1 MSQRVRLRLK
11 GFDILALFR
20 MLMEMGSRLMKA
32 TNNKNRGL
40 HAAVFL
46 DRDGTLNEDPGF
58 ISRPD
63 ELILFPGVVEAVRS
77 LQESGYLVV
86 VVTNQSGIARGYFT
100 EGDLKAVH
108 RKLRDEI
115 VAGGG
120 SLDGIYHCP
129 HHPIA
134 GEGVLTRSCS
144 CRKPAPGMIYEASKD
159 LKIDLKR
166 SFMVGD
172 KLEDLEAGR
181 CAGCRTVLVRTGLG
195 EEALKEVNRK
205 GGPQPDKV
213 VMTLQNAV
221 RWIRGQGIEDIED

>member
-1 MSQRVRLRLK
+1 
-11 GFDILALFR
+11 
-20 MLMEMGSRLMKA
+20 MKE

-58 ISRPD
+58 ISKPD

-77 LQESGYLVV
+77 LRKSGYLVV

-108 RKLRDEI
+108 RKLREEI

-120 SLDGIYHCP
+120 RIDGIYHCP
-129 HHPIA
+129 HHPVA
-134 GEGVLTRSCS
+134 GEGALTRSCS

-159 LKIDLKR
+159 LKIDLER

-181 CAGCRTVLVRTGLG
+181 CVGCRTVLVRTGLG
-195 EEALKEVNRK
+195 EEAMKEVNRK
-205 GGPQPDKV
+205 GGKQPDKV
-213 VMTLQNAV
+213 VMSLPDAA
-221 RWIRGQGIEDIED
+221 RWIRGEKTKEIEY